1 MPEPPLRRS
10 PHQPVNTMDLFDTAP
25 FADPIDTG
33 PAISATLERAAGA
46 IARLDQAVATHKLLP
61 AFLYRA
67 RLIAVR
73 RQAAV
78 DGQLIEPWHLAAVLE
93 GLRLRMDPDLS
104 LYDRGSIF
112 DAART
117 ALTLYQVIVDPD
129 FDQEGEIQQAL
140 QTFDTLPRRGGILLH
155 AAQAAHHWLDSGG
168 TRAALRGA
176 LVRYW
181 QTTGLVRAPLP
192 LTGPQALRA
201 EVDFT
206 RSRWIPQFL
215 QALAIEAEEG
225 LDLLCGLERA
235 WLTARAAIGERRRN
249 SRAAMAIDLLAAAP
263 LISATT
269 LASQLGMA
277 TNNATALLRE
287 FEAAGIVIDVSH
299 RAKRKLFGLAGL
311 ERLRDHVA
319 SPRRPQPGRGRGRPR
334 LEPLDPEPPI
344 PPELIPVAAGPVL
357 ANLTFD
363 YSDLEAAMAAADLV
377 IRDTRA
383 RLDRLRN
390 LTGSTTSNDED
401 RTSDSV
407 DSDGTDQPDP
417 A

>member
-1 MPEPPLRRS
+1 
-10 PHQPVNTMDLFDTAP
+10 MDLFDTAP

-33 PAISATLERAAGA
+33 PAISAALERAAGA
-46 IARLDQAVATHKLLP
+46 IARLDQAVATHKLRP

-78 DGQLIEPWHLAAVLE
+78 DGQLIEPWHLAALLE

-104 LYDRGSIF
+104 MYDRGSIF

-117 ALTLYQVIVDPD
+117 ALGHYQWLTTPD
-129 FDQEGEIQQAL
+129 FDQEGEIQHAL
-140 QTFDTLPRRGGILLH
+140 GVIETKPLHGSILLH
-155 AAQAAHHWLDSGG
+155 AAYGVHHWLDRGG
-168 TRAALRGA
+168 PRAPMRGA

-181 QTTGLVRAPLP
+181 QKTRLIHAPIP

-201 EVDFT
+201 DVDFA
-206 RSRWIPQFL
+206 RNRWIPHFL
-215 QALAIEAEEG
+215 QALASEAEEG
-225 LDLLCGLERA
+225 LDLLRDLERA
-235 WLTARAAIGERRRN
+235 WLAARATVADRRRN

-269 LASQLGMA
+269 LASRLGMA

-319 SPRRPQPGRGRGRPR
+319 PPRRPQPGRGRGRPR
-334 LEPLDPEPPI
+334 IEPLDSEPPI
-344 PPELIPVAAGPVL
+344 PSDLAPVGAGPVL

-363 YSDLEAAMAAADLV
+363 YSDLETAMADADRV

-383 RLDRLRN
+383 RLDRLWN
-390 LTGSTTSNDED
+390 LAGSTTPDNQD
-401 RTSDSV
+401 RTPGSK
-407 DSDGTDQPDP
+407 DSDGPDHPDP

>member
-1 MPEPPLRRS
+1 
-10 PHQPVNTMDLFDTAP
+10 MDLFDTAP
-25 FADPIDTG
+25 FADKIDTG
-33 PAISATLERAAGA
+33 PAINAALERAAGA
-46 IARLDQAVATHKLLP
+46 IARLDQAVATHKLRP
-61 AFLYRA
+61 AFLYRV

-93 GLRLRMDPDLS
+93 GLRLRMDPALS
-104 LYDRGSIF
+104 TYDRGSIF
-112 DAART
+112 EAART
-117 ALTLYQVIVDPD
+117 ALTLYQVIVAPD
-129 FDQEGEIQQAL
+129 FDQEGHIQRAL
-140 QTFDTLPRRGGILLH
+140 QTIDNQQLHGGILLR
-155 AAQAAHHWLDSGG
+155 AAHAAHHWLDTGG

-181 QTTGLVRAPLP
+181 QTTGLVHAPLP

-201 EVDFT
+201 EMDFT
-206 RSRWIPQFL
+206 RDRWIPEFL

-225 LDLLCGLERA
+225 LDLLRTLEHA

-269 LASQLGMA
+269 LAARLGMA

-299 RAKRKLFGLAGL
+299 RTKRQLFGLAGL

-319 SPRRPQPGRGRGRPR
+319 PPRRPQPGRGRGRPR
-334 LEPLDPEPPI
+334 LEPPGPEPESLLDLTPI
-344 PPELIPVAAGPVL
+344 GTGPVMARL
-357 ANLTFD
+357 AFD
-363 YSDLEAAMAAADLV
+363 YSDLDEAMATADLV

-390 LTGSTTSNDED
+390 LSRPEGQHDVARISDPAD
-401 RTSDSV
+401 RH
-407 DSDGTDQPDP
+407 GTDEPLP
-417 A
+417 V

>member
-1 MPEPPLRRS
+1 
-10 PHQPVNTMDLFDTAP
+10 MDLFNTAP
-25 FADPIDTG
+25 FADKIDTG
-33 PAISATLERAAGA
+33 PAISAALERAAGA
-46 IARLDQAVATHKLLP
+46 IARLDQAVATHKLRP

-93 GLRLRMDPDLS
+93 GLRLRMDPGLS
-104 LYDRGSIF
+104 TYDRGSIF
-112 DAART
+112 EAART
-117 ALTLYQVIVDPD
+117 ALTLYQGIVDPD
-129 FDQEGEIQQAL
+129 FDQEGHIQQAL
-140 QTFDTLPRRGGILLH
+140 QTIDTQPRRGGILLQ
-155 AAQAAHHWLDSGG
+155 AAHAAHHWLDTGG
-168 TRAALRGA
+168 TRVALRGA

-181 QTTGLVRAPLP
+181 QTTGLVHAPLP

-206 RSRWIPQFL
+206 RDRWIPEFL

-225 LDLLCGLERA
+225 LDLLRTLEHA

-249 SRAAMAIDLLAAAP
+249 SRAAVAIDLLAAAP

-269 LASQLGMA
+269 LAARLGMA

-299 RAKRKLFGLAGL
+299 RTKRRLFGLAGL

-319 SPRRPQPGRGRGRPR
+319 PPRRPQPGRGRGRPR
-334 LEPLDPEPPI
+334 LEPAGPEPANVPDLPPI
-344 PPELIPVAAGPVL
+344 GTGPVMGRL
-357 ANLTFD
+357 AFD
-363 YSDLEAAMAAADLV
+363 YSDLDEAMATADLV

-390 LTGSTTSNDED
+390 LSRSGGQHDD
-401 RTSDSV
+401 ART
-407 DSDGTDQPDP
+407 PDP
-417 A
+417 ADRHGTEEPLPE

>member
-1 MPEPPLRRS
+1 
-10 PHQPVNTMDLFDTAP
+10 MDLFDTAP
-25 FADPIDTG
+25 FADPIDTE
-33 PAISATLERAAGA
+33 PAISAALERAASA
-46 IARLDQAVATHKLLP
+46 IARLDQAVAHHKLRP

-78 DGQLIEPWHLAAVLE
+78 DGQLIEPWHLAAILE

-112 DAART
+112 EAART
-117 ALTLYQVIVDPD
+117 ALSHYQWLTTPD
-129 FDQEGEIQQAL
+129 FDQEGEIQHAL
-140 QTFDTLPRRGGILLH
+140 RMINAKPPQGSILLH
-155 AAQAAHHWLDSGG
+155 AAHAVHHWLDRGG
-168 TRAALRGA
+168 TRAPMRGA

-181 QTTGLVRAPLP
+181 QTTRLIHSPIP
-192 LTGPQALRA
+192 LTGPQALGGDVSFARH
-201 EVDFT
+201 
-206 RSRWIPQFL
+206 RWIPHFL

-225 LDLLCGLERA
+225 LNLLRTLEHA
-235 WLTARAAIGERRRN
+235 WSTARAAIGERRRN

-263 LISATT
+263 LISATS
-269 LASQLGMA
+269 LAARLGMA

-319 SPRRPQPGRGRGRPR
+319 PPRRPQPGRGRGRPR
-334 LEPLDPEPPI
+334 LEKLEPEPMI
-344 PPELIPVAAGPVL
+344 PSDLPPVGIGPVL
-357 ANLTFD
+357 SHITFD
-363 YSDLEAAMAAADLV
+363 YSDLDEAMAAADLV

-383 RLDRLRN
+383 RLDRLR
-390 LTGSTTSNDED
+390 
-401 RTSDSV
+401 
-407 DSDGTDQPDP
+407 QPVGP
-417 A
+417 NEL